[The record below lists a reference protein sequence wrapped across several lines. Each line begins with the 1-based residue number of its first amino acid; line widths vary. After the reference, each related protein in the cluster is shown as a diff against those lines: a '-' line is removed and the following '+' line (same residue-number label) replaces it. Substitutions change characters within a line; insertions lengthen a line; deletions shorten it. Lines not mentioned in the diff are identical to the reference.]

1 MLITTDPQSF
11 APEQLGRDAESL
23 QRAIAHSLI
32 YDVSKDP
39 IAARDRAQPLS
50 RPASA

>member
-1 MLITTDPQSF
+1 MLISTDPQSF

-32 YDVSKDP
+32 YDVGKDP
-39 IAARDRAQPLS
+39 VAARGETDGLAQ
-50 RPASA
+50 